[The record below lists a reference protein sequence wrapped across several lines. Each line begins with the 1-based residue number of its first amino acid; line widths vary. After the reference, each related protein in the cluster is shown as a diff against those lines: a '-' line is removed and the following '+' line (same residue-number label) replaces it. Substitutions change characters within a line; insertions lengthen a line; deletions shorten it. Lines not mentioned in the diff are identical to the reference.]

1 MKAISLWQPWASL
14 VVLGEKK
21 IETRS
26 WDTAYRGPLLIHAA
40 KRQNIQELI
49 MLCCN
54 DIYATALRRCFNL
67 DDDDIIVNALLE
79 KMPFG
84 CIIGK
89 VDLVQTETSETIKGS
104 GMLSGQEAV
113 FGNYDDGRYGWELEN
128 PVLFEHPAAYKGSQG
143 FFEVPCEIIGNTLN
157 LLEVQR

>member
-40 KRQNIQELI
+40 KRQNLSELK
-49 MLCCN
+49 MLFDCPVFSG
-54 DIYATALRRCFNL
+54 AL
-67 DDDDIIVNALLE
+67 
-79 KMPFG
+79 KMSYHDAIAKLPYG

-113 FGNYDDGRYGWELEN
+113 FGNYDDGRYGWELDN
-128 PVLFEHPAAYKGSQG
+128 PVLFDHPVGYKGSQG
-143 FFEVPCEIIGNTLN
+143 FFEVPCEIIGKTLN
-157 LLEVQR
+157 ILEVQR

>member
-40 KRQNIQELI
+40 QRKHLAEWRELMG
-49 MLCCN
+49 MLEFHDAFAKH
-54 DIYATALRRCFNL
+54 DIEGLAGL
-67 DDDDIIVNALLE
+67 IV
-79 KMPFG
+79 KMPLG
-84 CIIGK
+84 CLIGS
-89 VDLVQTETSETIKGS
+89 VDLVRTSNTESIRGK
-104 GMLSGQEAV
+104 LSHREWT
-113 FGNYDDGRYGWELEN
+113 FGNYSDRRYGWHLEN
-128 PVLFEHPAAYKGSQG
+128 PVLFEHPVAYKGSQG
-143 FFEVPCEIIGNTLN
+143 FFDVPCEIIGNTLN